1 VTSAPTLET
10 ERLRLRAHRK
20 TDFEALSKM
29 WADPVVVRHIGGR
42 PSTAEETWG
51 RLLRYAGLWT
61 LLGFGYWAVEERA
74 TSRFVGD
81 VGLAD
86 FHRDMTPPLGDA
98 PEAGWVLA
106 PWAHGKGYATEALR
120 AVLAWADGELARRTT
135 VCIIDPDNLASLRV
149 ATKCGYAEFARGQ
162 LKGSPVNVLRR

>member
-10 ERLRLRAHRK
+10 ERLRLRAHRR

-29 WADPVVVRHIGGR
+29 WADPIVVRHIGGR

-51 RLLRYAGLWT
+51 RLLRYAGLWP
-61 LLGFGYWAVEERA
+61 LLGFGYWAVEDRDTA
-74 TSRFVGD
+74 RFVGD

-86 FHRDMTPPLGDA
+86 FHRDMTPSLSDT

-106 PWAHGKGYATEALR
+106 SWAHGKGYATEALR
-120 AVLAWADGELARRTT
+120 AVLAWTDRELAPRTT
-135 VCIIDPDNLASLRV
+135 ACIIDPENVASIRV
-149 ATKCGYAEFARGQ
+149 AKKCGYVESGRGQ
-162 LKGSPVNVLRR
+162 LKDKSVIVLRR